1 MSIGQPVQ
9 RCDGDKYDREVVA
22 VEPIGRVVVGVGRS
36 LGAYQALR
44 YAVGEARRRGVTLVA
59 VRTFHLA
66 NGEEGLL
73 NAALLTSA
81 AAEQVRAAFTEAIGQ
96 FPPDVE
102 SEIVVLVGPAGSALV
117 SVANRESDLL
127 IIGGCGARRWGRLR
141 TAATARF
148 CARHSVCP
156 VVIVPP
162 TALAR
167 SGQADRLA
175 RHTARDIEDYLER
188 QRP

>member
-1 MSIGQPVQ
+1 M
-9 RCDGDKYDREVVA
+9 
-22 VEPIGRVVVGVGRS
+22 EPMGRVVVGVGRA
-36 LGAYQALR
+36 LGASQALR
-44 YAVGEARRRGVTLVA
+44 YAVEEARRRDVRLVA

-66 NGEEGLL
+66 NGEEGLA

-81 AAEQVRAAFTEAIGQ
+81 AAEQVRYAFTEAVGQ
-96 FPPDVE
+96 LPPDVE
-102 SEIVVLVGPAGSALV
+102 VEIVVLVGPAGSALV
-117 SVANRESDLL
+117 SVADRESDLL

-175 RHTARDIEDYLER
+175 QHTTRDVEDYLER